1 MDDLL
6 LKILAVT
13 AVFALIF
20 GPLATRSSMRRE
32 PVYGGT
38 LAKVFHFLG
47 VTLLVVVLPSVLT
60 ALILGGGFRVAF
72 PVGMTLLLSSL
83 VMLVIFAVF
92 ERPARTAALADAE
105 DRGWT
110 EKDARTSGL

>member
-6 LKILAVT
+6 IKVLAVT
-13 AVFALIF
+13 AVFAVIF

-32 PVYGGT
+32 PVYGGM
-38 LAKVFHFLG
+38 LAKLFHFLG
-47 VTLLVVVLPSVLT
+47 VTLMVVVLPSVLT

-72 PVGMTLLLSSL
+72 PVGLAFVLLSL
-83 VMLVIFAVF
+83 TMLLAFAVF
-92 ERPARTAALADAE
+92 ERPARTAALAQVK

-110 EKDARTSGL
+110 EEDARTSGL